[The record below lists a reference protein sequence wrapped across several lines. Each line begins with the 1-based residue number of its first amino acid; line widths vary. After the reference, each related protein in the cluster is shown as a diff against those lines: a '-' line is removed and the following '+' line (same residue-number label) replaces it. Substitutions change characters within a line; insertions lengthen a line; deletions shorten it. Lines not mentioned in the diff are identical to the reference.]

1 MAIDLTDEQK
11 SEIEGYLLQG
21 RKIQAIKVFREYAG
35 LGLKEAKDFIDKLE
49 QGLEDNP
56 TA

>member
-21 RKIQAIKVFREYAG
+21 RKIQAIKAFREYAG

-49 QGLEDNP
+49 QRLEDNP